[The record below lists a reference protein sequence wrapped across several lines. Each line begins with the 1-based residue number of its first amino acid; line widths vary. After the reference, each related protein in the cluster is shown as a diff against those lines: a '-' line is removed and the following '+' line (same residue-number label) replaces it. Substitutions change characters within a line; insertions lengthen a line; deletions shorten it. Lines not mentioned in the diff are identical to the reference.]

1 MPGYS
6 IKQISALTGATHS
19 YFRQNAHKIKNATKE
34 RLEWRFPIEGLAEFI
49 VSNEKLLAQFKENLN
64 TEGAIPFKYRESGK
78 LLEEKIEKLLEEK
91 LEAPIEMLT
100 TKDIVSLP
108 MGDFFQY
115 SRQVSE
121 LCKTKEIFALKNSSS
136 RFASWHIP
144 TESFAMFLVF
154 TVDEFIAFTS
164 MCREWLPYWKE
175 RDSEMY
181 KIANSIKHYLN
192 KIPII
197 FDEGYTA
204 QDLSDIFDVPSNE
217 ILSTFFA
224 KTPLQKIRAKVTGST
239 KNDSVSY
246 RTVVDYMRLNPE
258 KVRYLYDKWARLS
271 KEGSDKEY
279 AVRHLLMLYEYY
291 IRNLSLS

>member
-6 IKQISALTGATHS
+6 VNQISALTGATDR
-19 YFRQNAHKIKNATKE
+19 YFRQNAHKIKGTKKE
-34 RLEWRFPIEGLAEFI
+34 GLEWRFSIDGLAEFL

-78 LLEEKIEKLLEEK
+78 LLEEKIEKLLEKK
-91 LEAPIEMLT
+91 LDAPVEMLT

-136 RFASWHIP
+136 RFASWRIP

-154 TVDEFIAFTS
+154 TVDEFIAFTT

-175 RDSEMY
+175 RNSEMY
-181 KIANSIKHYLN
+181 KIANSIKRYLN

-197 FDEGYTA
+197 LDEAYTA
-204 QDLSDIFDVPSNE
+204 QDLSDIFDVPLNE

-224 KTPLQKIRAKVTGST
+224 KTPLQKICSKITGAT
-239 KNDSVSY
+239 KSNPVSW
-246 RTVVDYMRLNPE
+246 RIVADYMRLNPE
-258 KVRYLYDKWARLS
+258 KVSYLYGKWTRLS

-279 AVRHLLMLYEYY
+279 AVRHLLMLYAHY
-291 IRNLSLS
+291 IRNL